1 MSKFELSSKWSDDL
15 LKSLETYS
23 SPNAT
28 MTMQEVIEESFKK
41 IKEEEAEKLLK
52 IKKPR
57 RAETKKKKNEKLAHE
72 QQHSQSDPND
82 EPQRWCELCH
92 EKNRPRRKG
101 NSQTVKQC

>member
-52 IKKPR
+52 
-57 RAETKKKKNEKLAHE
+57 TKKSPEGQTLK
-72 QQHSQSDPND
+72 
-82 EPQRWCELCH
+82 
-92 EKNRPRRKG
+92 RKRMR
-101 NSQTVKQC
+101 N